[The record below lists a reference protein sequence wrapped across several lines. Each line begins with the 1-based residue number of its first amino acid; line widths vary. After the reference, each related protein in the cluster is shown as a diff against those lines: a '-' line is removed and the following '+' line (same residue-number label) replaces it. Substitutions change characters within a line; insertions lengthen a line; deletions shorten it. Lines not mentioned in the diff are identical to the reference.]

1 MRTERRQA
9 MDLSVD
15 NRLFARVDGEL
26 GVRYSPRGSDREYC
40 TTTRNISGGG
50 VRMPLLKKLE
60 RGSVIDIEIF
70 KHNTDLMARC
80 RGTIAWVWDKPANQE
95 TGQMFEAGIS
105 FMDRQLL
112 YIGRLIDYLE
122 G

>member
-1 MRTERRQA
+1 
-9 MDLSVD
+9 MDLSID

-26 GVRYSPRGSDREYC
+26 GVRYSPQGSDREYC

-70 KHNTDLMARC
+70 KYNTDLTARC
-80 RGTIAWVWDKPANQE
+80 RGKVAWVWDRPADQE
-95 TGQMFEAGIS
+95 KGQMFEAGIS

-122 G
+122 GQNTCNVR